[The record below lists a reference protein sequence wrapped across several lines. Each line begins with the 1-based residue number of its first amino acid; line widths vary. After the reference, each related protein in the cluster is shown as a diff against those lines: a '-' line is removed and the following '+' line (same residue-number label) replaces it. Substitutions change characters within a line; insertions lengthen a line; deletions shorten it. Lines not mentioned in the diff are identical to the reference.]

1 MSCSAIREGDEY
13 SCHAC
18 GLRWPA
24 DDPDGSNCR
33 GAVHSLRGAP
43 VRVDK
48 LALTTRLAQALM
60 GPYDDRWVGRE
71 KLLELRRHKWS
82 SMATDLERRKA
93 YGLAQHV
100 LEELRLLP
108 REELLALL
116 DSK

>member
-1 MSCSAIREGDEY
+1 MSCAAIREGDEY

-24 DDPDGSNCR
+24 GEEVSACGERRMEVPDTPS
-33 GAVHSLRGAP
+33 P
-43 VRVDK
+43 VDK

-71 KLLELRRHKWS
+71 KLLELRRHKWVN
-82 SMATDLERRKA
+82 MADDSQRRA
-93 YGLAQHV
+93 SYRLAENV
-100 LEELRLLP
+100 LHELRLIP

>member
-18 GLRWPA
+18 GLRWPV
-24 DDPDGSNCR
+24 DDPDGANCR
-33 GAVHSLRGAP
+33 GAVHSLRGTP

-82 SMATDLERRKA
+82 NMADDSQRRA
-93 YGLAQHV
+93 SYRLAEAV
-100 LEELRLLP
+100 LAELRLLP